1 MSFMLNA
8 LNGPI
13 QAELVRF
20 FNVID
25 DSYLSTKSVS
35 TAAFCKAR
43 KKLSHRAFIELN
55 DDLVQAFYE
64 AATIDKWQGHRLL
77 AVDGSVTQLPISDE
91 LLEHFGKA
99 RPQAAMP
106 HVRLSQLYDV
116 KNNITLDLQVASHS
130 TGEREMAL
138 KHLNKTQTG
147 DLVVYDRGYP
157 AAWFYKYHRLK
168 NVDFCMRIVKSSN
181 VVKAF
186 LESGK
191 YSDIVDFPC
200 IEKSLRRCR
209 KDKISTESL
218 RLRLV
223 RVDLPSGEPEVLV
236 SSLTDLQAYP
246 TALFANLYHQRWG
259 VEEDFK
265 VLKSRL
271 NIENYSSISVEG
283 ILQDLHA
290 KLLTKNL
297 SASAIHDAKRKI
309 KKPKNTRLYEYKINF
324 TFAINQLKD
333 NIVRFTMKL
342 AEFELY
348 ELLISKISKSLSVI
362 RPNRKFVRQDRR
374 NKTNKYPMNYKR
386 MC

>member
-8 LNGPI
+8 LNGSI

-20 FNVID
+20 FNIID

-43 KKLSHRAFIELN
+43 MKLSHQAFIELN
-55 DDLVQAFYE
+55 DDLVQTFYDTS
-64 AATIDKWQGHRLL
+64 TIDKWQGHRLL
-77 AVDGSVTQLPISDE
+77 AVDGSVTQLPISDK

-99 RPQAAMP
+99 RPHAAMP

-116 KNNITLDLQVASHS
+116 KNNITLDLQVESHS

-157 AAWFYKYHRLK
+157 AVWFYKYHKLK

-186 LESGK
+186 LASGK

-209 KDKISTESL
+209 KDKISTGSL

-223 RVDLPSGEPEVLV
+223 RVDLPGEPEVLV
-236 SSLTDLQAYP
+236 SSLTDLQTYP
-246 TALFANLYHQRWG
+246 TALFADLYFQRWG
-259 VEEDFK
+259 VEEDYK

-271 NIENYSSISVEG
+271 NIENYSSVSVEG
-283 ILQDLHA
+283 VLQDLHA

-297 SASAIHDAKRKI
+297 AASAIHDAKRKI

-333 NIVRFTMKL
+333 NVVRLIMKL
-342 AEFELY
+342 AELELY
-348 ELLISKISKSLSVI
+348 ELLLSKISKNLSAI
-362 RPNRKFVRQDRR
+362 RPDRKFFRQDRR

>member
-1 MSFMLNA
+1 MLNA
-8 LNGPI
+8 LNGSI

-20 FNVID
+20 FNIID

-43 KKLSHRAFIELN
+43 MKLSHQAFIELN
-55 DDLVQAFYE
+55 DDLVQTFYDTS
-64 AATIDKWQGHRLL
+64 TIDKWQGHRLL
-77 AVDGSVTQLPISDE
+77 AVDGSVTQLPISDK

-99 RPQAAMP
+99 RPHAAMP

-116 KNNITLDLQVASHS
+116 KNNITLDLQVESHS

-157 AAWFYKYHRLK
+157 AVWFYKYHKLK

-186 LESGK
+186 LASGK

-209 KDKISTESL
+209 KDKISTGSL

-223 RVDLPSGEPEVLV
+223 RVDLPGEPEVLV
-236 SSLTDLQAYP
+236 SSLTDLQTYP
-246 TALFANLYHQRWG
+246 TALFADLYFQRWG
-259 VEEDFK
+259 VEEDYK

-271 NIENYSSISVEG
+271 NIENYSSVSVEG
-283 ILQDLHA
+283 VLQDLHA

-297 SASAIHDAKRKI
+297 AASAIHDAKRKI

-333 NIVRFTMKL
+333 NVVRLIMKL
-342 AEFELY
+342 AELELY
-348 ELLISKISKSLSVI
+348 ELLLSKISKNLSAI
-362 RPNRKFVRQDRR
+362 RPDRKFFRQDRR

>member
-1 MSFMLNA
+1 MLNA
-8 LNGPI
+8 LNGSI

-43 KKLSHRAFIELN
+43 MKLPHQAFIELN
-55 DDLVQAFYE
+55 DDLIQAFYE

-77 AVDGSVTQLPISDE
+77 AVDGSVTQLPQSKE
-91 LLEHFGKA
+91 LFEHYGRA
-99 RPQAAMP
+99 RSNAGMP
-106 HVRLSQLYDV
+106 AVRLSQLYDV
-116 KNNITLDLQVASHS
+116 KNNMTVDLQVESHAV
-130 TGEREMAL
+130 GERDMAL
-138 KHLNKTQTG
+138 KHLNKTQAG

-157 AAWFYKYHRLK
+157 AVWFYKYHMLK
-168 NVDFCMRIVKSSN
+168 NIDFCMRIVKSSN

-186 LESGK
+186 IESGK
-191 YSDIVDFPC
+191 YSDVVDFPC

-236 SSLTDLQAYP
+236 SSLTDLKAYP
-246 TALFANLYHQRWG
+246 TSLFADLYHQRWG
-259 VEEDFK
+259 VEEDYK
-265 VLKSRL
+265 ILKSRL
-271 NIENYSSISVEG
+271 TIENYSSISVEG

-290 KLLTKNL
+290 RLLTKNL
-297 SASAIHDAKRKI
+297 AASAIHDAKRKI

-342 AEFELY
+342 AELELY
-348 ELLISKISKSLSVI
+348 ELLISKISKNLSVI

-374 NKTNKYPMNYKR
+374 NKKNKYSMNYKR

>member
-8 LNGPI
+8 LNGSI

-25 DSYLSTKSVS
+25 DNYLSTKSVS

-43 KKLSHRAFIELN
+43 MKLSHQAFIELN
-55 DDLVQAFYE
+55 DDLVQTFYE
-64 AATIDKWQGHRLL
+64 NATIDKWQGHRLL
-77 AVDGSVTQLPISDE
+77 AVDGSVTQLSISDK

-99 RPQAAMP
+99 RSHAAMP

-116 KNNITLDLQVASHS
+116 KNNITLDLQVESHS

-157 AAWFYKYHRLK
+157 AVWFYKYHRLK
-168 NVDFCMRIVKSSN
+168 NVDF
-181 VVKAF
+181 
-186 LESGK
+186 
-191 YSDIVDFPC
+191 PC
-200 IEKSLRRCR
+200 IEKSFRRCR

-218 RLRLV
+218 QLRLV
-223 RVDLPSGEPEVLV
+223 RVDLPSGEPEILV

-246 TALFANLYHQRWG
+246 TALFADLYFQRWG
-259 VEEDFK
+259 VEEDYK

-271 NIENYSSISVEG
+271 NIENYSSVSVEG
-283 ILQDLHA
+283 VLQELHA

-297 SASAIHDAKRKI
+297 TASAIQDYVLGCE
-309 KKPKNTRLYEYKINF
+309 TSSSS
-324 TFAINQLKD
+324 
-333 NIVRFTMKL
+333 
-342 AEFELY
+342 
-348 ELLISKISKSLSVI
+348 LLPVIFHLRTLTLTTKFSKIWG
-362 RPNRKFVRQDRR
+362 
-374 NKTNKYPMNYKR
+374 
-386 MC
+386 

>member
-1 MSFMLNA
+1 M
-8 LNGPI
+8 
-13 QAELVRF
+13 
-20 FNVID
+20 
-25 DSYLSTKSVS
+25 
-35 TAAFCKAR
+35 
-43 KKLSHRAFIELN
+43 KLSHQAFIALN
-55 DDLVQAFYE
+55 DDLIHTLYE
-64 AATIDKWQGHRLL
+64 AAAIDKWQGHRLL
-77 AVDGSVTQLPISDE
+77 AVDGSVTQLPISNK

-99 RPQAAMP
+99 RPHAAMP

-116 KNNITLDLQVASHS
+116 KNNITLDLQVESHS

-138 KHLNKTQTG
+138 KHLNKTQAG

-157 AAWFYKYHRLK
+157 AVWFYKYHRLK

-191 YSDIVDFPC
+191 YSDVVDFPC

-223 RVDLPSGEPEVLV
+223 LVDLPSGESEVLV
-236 SSLTDLQAYP
+236 SSLTDFKAYP
-246 TALFANLYHQRWG
+246 TSLFADLYHQRWG
-259 VEEDFK
+259 VEEDYK

-271 NIENYSSISVEG
+271 NIENYSSVSVEG
-283 ILQDLHA
+283 VLQDLHA

-297 SASAIHDAKRKI
+297 AACAIHDAKQKI
-309 KKPKNTRLYEYKINF
+309 KKPKNNRLYEYKINF

-333 NIVRFTMKL
+333 NVVRFIMKL
-342 AEFELY
+342 AERELY
-348 ELLISKISKSLSVI
+348 ELMISKISKNLSVI
-362 RPNRKFVRQDRR
+362 RPARKFFRQDRR